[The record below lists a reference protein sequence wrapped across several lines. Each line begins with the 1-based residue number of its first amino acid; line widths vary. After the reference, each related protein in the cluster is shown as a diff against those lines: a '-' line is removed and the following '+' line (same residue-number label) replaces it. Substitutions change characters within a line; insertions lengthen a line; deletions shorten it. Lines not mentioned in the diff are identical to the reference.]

1 MIFYINNFFIIYII
15 YIFVVKKI
23 LTNMA
28 RVTKKIKDKN
38 RIKGSKEK
46 LKLFPGGL
54 DAMSFKDCKRRA
66 VSLGMPFP
74 EACSADWGRLQSY
87 ILKADTK
94 PDNSLIDK
102 YDDWMDKIL
111 EERGYSKDDP
121 MRNYQLRLGFISEDS
136 ETKKLKTKRIKGLNK
151 PKSDKPKR
159 EKDDNGLWKGTKK
172 SYTFELTD
180 RGYSLER
187 ITRRVI
193 KKFPEANPKSIQQ
206 WYRASL
212 RKKGIDYKT
221 LEKKQSCQE

>member
-1 MIFYINNFFIIYII
+1 
-15 YIFVVKKI
+15 
-23 LTNMA
+23 MA

-102 YDDWMDKIL
+102 
-111 EERGYSKDDP
+111 
-121 MRNYQLRLGFISEDS
+121 
-136 ETKKLKTKRIKGLNK
+136 
-151 PKSDKPKR
+151 
-159 EKDDNGLWKGTKK
+159 
-172 SYTFELTD
+172 
-180 RGYSLER
+180 
-187 ITRRVI
+187 
-193 KKFPEANPKSIQQ
+193 
-206 WYRASL
+206 
-212 RKKGIDYKT
+212 
-221 LEKKQSCQE
+221 

>member
-1 MIFYINNFFIIYII
+1 
-15 YIFVVKKI
+15 
-23 LTNMA
+23 MA

-102 YDDWMDKIL
+102 YDDWVDKIL

-159 EKDDNGLWKGTKK
+159 EKDNNGLWKGTKK